1 MDIKKIAKN
10 SLDFVIKRLMEL
22 SGIVVSITGILVFLA
37 LFTYSPEDPNF
48 IFSENTEIKNLLGF
62 QGSFTSDLLF
72 QSFGLSAYLLPITL
86 FFTGISITLKKDLFL
101 LIENFFYSILYL
113 IFAVLFLN
121 HF

>member
-1 MDIKKIAKN
+1 MDIKKIVKN
-10 SLDFVIKRLMEL
+10 FLNFTLNRLIEIF
-22 SGIVVSITGILVFLA
+22 GILVSIAGILVFLA

-48 IFSENTEIKNLLGF
+48 IFPENTEIKNLLGF

-113 IFAVLFLN
+113 I
-121 HF
+121 